1 MNKEHVWPEWLITK
15 TRTHLT
21 EVRHSPG
28 EKVNPRS
35 MTVPLCVDCNSAFG
49 EALENPVKKV
59 LADLEAGLGLSDQ
72 ECSIFVRWLW
82 KLTGLATFMD
92 DPEMGY
98 HDGRTMRERVL
109 SPLGNTGQVITLA
122 ISLAEAIDP
131 AYKDEPMGLDSKVA
145 LSAVYV
151 AGVFGRVAVMVLLRE
166 FDTEVP
172 KAFSLYHS
180 SEEGAED
187 RDAKLFFPKTGF
199 KTCEAAVFETALSA
213 AYLSY
218 AHDYVV
224 RLSQQARG
232 IPGPA

>member
-28 EKVNPRS
+28 KKVNPRS

-49 EALENPVKKV
+49 ETLENPMKKV

-72 ECSIFVRWLW
+72 QCSILVRWLW
-82 KLTGLATFMD
+82 KLTGLATFMN

-98 HDGRTMRERVL
+98 RDGRTIRERVL
-109 SPLGNTGQVITLA
+109 SPLGTTREVITLA
-122 ISLAEAIDP
+122 ISLAEVVDAK
-131 AYKDEPMGLDSKVA
+131 YKDEPMGLDSKNL

-151 AGVFGRVAVMVLLRE
+151 AGVFGRVAVMVVLRE
-166 FDTEVP
+166 FDEEVP
-172 KAFSLYHS
+172 KSFSLYHF
-180 SEEGAED
+180 SEEGAAD

-213 AYLSY
+213 AYPSY
-218 AHDYVV
+218 AHDNVV
-224 RLSQQARG
+224 RISQQSKSG
-232 IPGPA
+232 